1 MLKVK
6 NLPANAGDLRSVSF
20 LPGLGRPPGGG
31 HGNPLQFSCLE
42 NAMHRGAWPA
52 TVHRVTIFIAE
63 WIYQTSHS
71 QSVAELGLR
80 TNGSDLNP
88 MFLPALFIHSQREH
102 SHQERHRQGR
112 KHWHWRTHG
121 SCPGL
126 QQDVVLARAQLTLT
140 AQECLLWVRGH
151 GVIQKLSLIAQS
163 QGWPQKRNS
172 YRCWWETAQK
182 LPVTALLS
190 QHAEPLIW

>member
-1 MLKVK
+1 MVFTVARGFQVMLKVK
-6 NLPANAGDLRSVSF
+6 NLPANAGDLRSVSL

-31 HGNPLQFSCLE
+31 HGNPLQFYCLE
-42 NAMHRGAWPA
+42 NAMHRGAWLA

-102 SHQERHRQGR
+102 GHQERHRQGR
-112 KHWHWRTHG
+112 KHWH
-121 SCPGL
+121 CP
-126 QQDVVLARAQLTLT
+126 R
-140 AQECLLWVRGH
+140 
-151 GVIQKLSLIAQS
+151 
-163 QGWPQKRNS
+163 
-172 YRCWWETAQK
+172 K
-182 LPVTALLS
+182 LPRAAAGCGARQGPADPNCTGVSALG
-190 QHAEPLIW
+190 